1 MKKFPT
7 SKKIIIAIWI
17 LFLVF
22 CIGFFLTHKQSFTPK
37 ELAMFLT
44 RFGGWVM
51 CAYLIVSLLRG
62 FTLIPSTPVVLA
74 GTILFP
80 ADPFWV
86 LAISMTGI
94 IFSSS
99 MIYYFSEHL
108 GFSEYLEEKQPAKIA
123 KIHDQLQKPTG
134 LLFVFLWSF
143 APFLPTDAVCYVAGI
158 LKMNFVKFILAMA
171 FGELILCSIYIFF
184 YSGLIAWL
192 YPSG

>member
-7 SKKIIIAIWI
+7 SKKIVIAIWI

-22 CIGFFLTHKQSFTPK
+22 CLGFFLTHRESFTP
-37 ELAMFLT
+37 EGLAQFCVQFRGHILS
-44 RFGGWVM
+44 V
-51 CAYLIVSLLRG
+51 YLVISLLRG
-62 FTLIPSTPVVLA
+62 FTLIPSTPFVLA

-80 ADPFWV
+80 AEPYWV

-108 GFSEYLEEKQPAKIA
+108 GFSEYLEEKHPVKIA

-158 LKMNFVKFILAMA
+158 LKMNFMKFILAMA

-184 YSGLIAWL
+184 YSGLMGWL
-192 YPSG
+192 YPAG

>member
-17 LFLVF
+17 LFLVL
-22 CIGFFLTHKQSFTPK
+22 CLGFFLTHRELFTP
-37 ELAMFLT
+37 EGIVMFLT
-44 RFGGWVM
+44 KFGGWVM
-51 CAYLIVSLLRG
+51 TAYLIVSLLRG
-62 FTLIPSTPVVLA
+62 FTLIPSTPFVLA

-80 ADPFWV
+80 GSPFWV

-99 MIYYFSEHL
+99 MIYYFSEHM
-108 GFSEYLEEKQPAKIA
+108 GFSEYLEEKHPVKIA
-123 KIHDQLQKPTG
+123 KIHDHLQKPTG

-158 LKMNFVKFILAMA
+158 LKMSFVKFILAMA

-184 YSGLIAWL
+184 YSSLIGWL
-192 YPSG
+192 YPAG